1 MMKRRTLMITT
12 LAGWLGMASVASKV
26 LARPVNVLSLDEQL
40 QQAKLV
46 VIATAIATRDK
57 VEVKLDGTEDQTTPI
72 LTDFKV
78 ESVIRGTWPMDN
90 DRRIITLSHLR
101 YVRQSAEI
109 SVVDG
114 PTFVEFNPA
123 LKNRYL
129 MYLKLGTEGRYEPVS
144 GLYDP
149 TFSFYELK
157 PYHIAEERKTV
168 PPG

>member
-1 MMKRRTLMITT
+1 
-12 LAGWLGMASVASKV
+12 
-26 LARPVNVLSLDEQL
+26 
-40 QQAKLV
+40 
-46 VIATAIATRDK
+46 
-57 VEVKLDGTEDQTTPI
+57 
-72 LTDFKV
+72 
-78 ESVIRGTWPMDN
+78 MDN